1 MDLPLATEHRAKI
14 AAFQRKHRTAVLTLV
29 FTDIVG
35 STKLKQDLGD
45 LKAVALI
52 QDHHALF
59 RELLGRFPEA
69 EEVDNAGDSFFV
81 IFARPSDAARFALSW
96 QSRLRRLNAERGH
109 SCAHGVK
116 TGVAVPIS
124 EPVREKD
131 AAADK
136 AVRTPI
142 LDRIGIHL
150 GEVVVE
156 ERPNSAKPK
165 DLYGLQVDTAAR
177 VMSLAEGNQILLTR
191 AAFDNARPVLKGED
205 LEGIGPLSWMNH
217 GPYLLKGVEEPLEIC
232 EVGETAKAVL
242 KPPPDSEKVHR
253 YISPASEPV
262 LGWRPAL
269 GQAVPNTQW
278 LLERKLGEGGFGE
291 VWVAR
296 NEKLKERRVF
306 KFCFRADRV
315 RSLKRE
321 LALFQR
327 AH

>member
-165 DLYGLQVDTAAR
+165 DLYGR
-177 VMSLAEGNQILLTR
+177 R
-191 AAFDNARPVLKGED
+191 GE
-205 LEGIGPLSWMNH
+205 
-217 GPYLLKGVEEPLEIC
+217 
-232 EVGETAKAVL
+232 
-242 KPPPDSEKVHR
+242 PPP
-253 YISPASEPV
+253 PV
-262 LGWRPAL
+262 CPRAK
-269 GQAVPNTQW
+269 GQQTPP
-278 LLERKLGEGGFGE
+278 RGGGFQNPPPPPKG
-291 VWVAR
+291 
-296 NEKLKERRVF
+296 K
-306 KFCFRADRV
+306 
-315 RSLKRE
+315 
-321 LALFQR
+321 
-327 AH
+327 